1 MYVYYILGWYPM
13 PPHRANVWP
22 SSSRSGRIHHRARTI
37 TRRMCICPL
46 KVALTCDIHVPHH
59 TREFRVSMPRNCVI
73 TRKDAPEMRELT
85 ICVMPC
91 TSAHSRCFQLIHAMI
106 LLSTS
111 LIQFIMCTAYVLP
124 HYIRIWCFCLLCVFV
139 VCLFLCLCFFVF
151 VCCVLVFLLF
161 VGCVLLFLACC
172 CFCLPL
178 VPQQT
183 CCVRSHF
190 GASRSRTIG
199 HGQTTTSRRQSS
211 SASSRRSS

>member
-91 TSAHSRCFQLIHAMI
+91 TSAHSRCFQLIHAML

-111 LIQFIMCTAYVLP
+111 LIQ
-124 HYIRIWCFCLLCVFV
+124 LCVVV

-151 VCCVLVFLLF
+151 VCCVLLHLLF
-161 VGCVLLFLACC
+161 VVCVLLFLACC